1 MTDKKR
7 ILILGATSA
16 IAMESAKIWASRGAD
31 LCLVARSEDKMSA
44 LSQDLETRGAK
55 NVVSIQSDLSQIEAH
70 AQLLRS
76 ISSQFGDFDTVLVAY
91 GTLGSQKKCEESF
104 EETLKELNTNF
115 LSVVSIL
122 TPIAN
127 ILETRGT
134 GTIAVITSVAGD
146 RGRKSNYVYGTA
158 KGALSRFL
166 QGLRNR
172 FGKTGVHVVDIKPG
186 FTDTPMTSD
195 FPKGPLF
202 VSPKVVGQG
211 IVNAIDK
218 KRNTA
223 YIPWF
228 WEGIMLIIKHIPEFI
243 FKKMSL

>member
-1 MTDKKR
+1 
-7 ILILGATSA
+7 
-16 IAMESAKIWASRGAD
+16 
-31 LCLVARSEDKMSA
+31 MSA
-44 LSQDLETRGAK
+44 LAQDLKTRGAN
-55 NVVSIQSDLSQIEAH
+55 NVVSIQSDLSNIEAH
-70 AQLLRS
+70 TQLLRS
-76 ISSQFGDFDTVLVAY
+76 ISAQFGDFDTVLVAY

-104 EETLKELNTNF
+104 EETFKEINTNF
-115 LSVVSIL
+115 LSVISIL

-127 ILETRGT
+127 LFEKTGA

-146 RGRKSNYVYGTA
+146 RGRKSNYIYGTA
-158 KGALSRFL
+158 KGGVSKFL

-186 FTDTPMTSD
+186 FTDTPMTAD

-202 VSPKVVGQG
+202 VSPKIVGEG
-211 IVNAIDK
+211 IVKAIDN

-228 WEGIMLIIKHIPEFI
+228 WEVIMLIIKHIPEFI
-243 FKKMSL
+243 FKKLSL